1 MSVAAT
7 VLIPT
12 HDHGPTLR
20 YSVESALR
28 QNLSDIEIFIVGD
41 GVDDLSRSIIAELTR
56 KDGRVRF
63 FDFPKGE
70 RHGEASRH
78 LALQEARGE
87 MVAYLSDDD
96 LWFPEHLE
104 RMYDALQ
111 RHNVVNVLG
120 MCVDADGTLGT
131 WYGDLNHPQYRER
144 MRGTWNFIPLSALAH
159 RMDFYRKLP
168 LGWHPAPPD
177 TWTDLH
183 MWRKLLAHE
192 AVDALT
198 LFDPTVLVFPTPAR
212 ASWTLQERTR
222 ELEAWMP
229 KILETDRRA
238 ELRAAFMRAA
248 LRDRAHSDAGKEAEV
263 MWLRASGERS
273 GAEREGLAREL
284 EGLKAEVMEL
294 RASGERSAAE
304 REGLARELEGLKA
317 EVLELCASSERSAA
331 EREGLAGELV
341 GLKVER
347 ERLASQLQEAHQGLE
362 ASEAALEKV
371 RADLTVVFNSATWRA
386 RERLVALPLL
396 RQPLAWVARALAA
409 RHPRS

>member
-28 QNLSDIEIFIVGD
+28 QSLSDIEIFVIGD
-41 GVDDLSRSIIAELTR
+41 GVDDLSRSIVAELTM
-56 KDGRVRF
+56 KDARVRF

-78 LALQEARGE
+78 VALQEARGQI
-87 MVAYLSDDD
+87 VGYLSDDD
-96 LWFPEHLE
+96 LWLPEHLE

-111 RHNVVNVLG
+111 RHNVVNVLA
-120 MCVDADGTLGT
+120 MRVNADGTLGT
-131 WYGDLNHPQYRER
+131 WYGDLDHPDYRER
-144 MRGTWNFIPLSALAH
+144 MRGPWNFIPLSALAH

-183 MWRKLLAHE
+183 MWRKLLSHE
-192 AVDALT
+192 AVDPIT

-212 ASWTLQERTR
+212 AAWTLQERTR

-229 KILETDRRA
+229 KILEPDRRA
-238 ELRAAFMRAA
+238 ELRAAFMSAA
-248 LRDRAHSDAGKEAEV
+248 LRDRAHSDADKEAEV
-263 MWLRASGERS
+263 MSLRASGERS
-273 GAEREGLAREL
+273 AADREALAGELQSVKAEVVGLHAGGERSAAEREALAGEL
-284 EGLKAEVMEL
+284 QSVKAEVVGL

-304 REGLARELEGLKA
+304 REALAQELIDLKA
-317 EVLELCASSERSAA
+317 EGVR
-331 EREGLAGELV
+331 LAG
-341 GLKVER
+341 
-347 ERLASQLQEAHQGLE
+347 QLQETYQRLE
-362 ASEAALEKV
+362 ASEAALERV

-386 RERLVALPLL
+386 REKLVALPLL
-396 RQPLAWVARALAA
+396 RRPLAWVARALAA
-409 RHPRS
+409 RDPRT

>member
-28 QNLSDIEIFIVGD
+28 QSMSDIEIFIVGD
-41 GVDDLSRSIIAELTR
+41 GVDDPSRSVIAELTR

-78 LALQEARGE
+78 LALQEAHGE

-96 LWFPEHLE
+96 LWLPEHLE
-104 RMYDALQ
+104 RMHDALQ

-120 MCVDADGTLGT
+120 MCVHTDGTLGT
-131 WYGDLNHPQYRER
+131 WYGDLNHPEYRER
-144 MRGTWNFIPLSALAH
+144 MRGTWNFVPLSALAH

-168 LGWHPAPPD
+168 LGWHPAPLD

-183 MWRKLLAHE
+183 MWRKLLSHE

-198 LFDPTVLVFPTPAR
+198 LFDPTVLVFPTLAR

-229 KILETDRRA
+229 RILETDRRA
-238 ELRAAFMRAA
+238 ELRAAFMSAA

-263 MWLRASGERS
+263 LGLRASGERS
-273 GAEREGLAREL
+273 AAERDVLAGEVQGLR
-284 EGLKAEVMEL
+284 AEVQGL

-304 REGLARELEGLKA
+304 REALAEEVQGLTA
-317 EVLELCASSERSAA
+317 ESQ
-331 EREGLAGELV
+331 
-341 GLKVER
+341 
-347 ERLASQLQEAHQGLE
+347 RLASQLQDARKRLE
-362 ASEAALEKV
+362 ASEAALEKAG
-371 RADLTVVFNSATWRA
+371 ADLTVVFNSATWRA
-386 RERLVALPLL
+386 RERLAALPLL
-396 RQPLAWVARALAA
+396 RRPLAWVARALAA
-409 RHPRS
+409 RPPRS

>member
-28 QNLSDIEIFIVGD
+28 QSLSDIEIFIVGD

-87 MVAYLSDDD
+87 IVGYLSDDD
-96 LWFPEHLE
+96 LWLPEHLD

-120 MCVDADGTLGT
+120 MCVHADGTLGT

-183 MWRKLLAHE
+183 MWRKLLSHE

-238 ELRAAFMRAA
+238 ELRAAFMSAA
-248 LRDRAHSDAGKEAEV
+248 LRDRAHSDVDKEAEL
-263 MWLRASGERS
+263 MG
-273 GAEREGLAREL
+273 
-284 EGLKAEVMEL
+284 L

-317 EVLELCASSERSAA
+317 EVLELRASSERSAA
-331 EREGLAGELV
+331 EREGLAGELQ
-341 GLKVER
+341 GLKAER

>member
-1 MSVAAT
+1 M
-7 VLIPT
+7 
-12 HDHGPTLR
+12 
-20 YSVESALR
+20 
-28 QNLSDIEIFIVGD
+28 SDIEIFIVGD
-41 GVDDLSRSIIAELTR
+41 GVDDLSRSVIAELTR
-56 KDGRVRF
+56 KDARVRF

-87 MVAYLSDDD
+87 MVAYLADDD
-96 LWFPEHLE
+96 LWLPEHLE
-104 RMYDALQ
+104 RMDHALQ

-120 MCVDADGTLGT
+120 MCVYADGTLGT
-131 WYGDLNHPQYRER
+131 WYGDLNHPHYRER
-144 MRGTWNFIPLSALAH
+144 MRGPWNFIPLSTLAH

-183 MWRKLLAHE
+183 MWRKLLSHE

-198 LFDPTVLVFPTPAR
+198 LFEPTVLVFPTPAR
-212 ASWTLQERTR
+212 AGWTLQERTR

-238 ELRAAFMRAA
+238 ELRAAFMSAA
-248 LRDRAHSDAGKEAEV
+248 LRDRAHSDVDK
-263 MWLRASGERS
+263 
-273 GAEREGLAREL
+273 
-284 EGLKAEVMEL
+284 
-294 RASGERSAAE
+294 AAE
-304 REGLARELEGLKA
+304 LLGLR
-317 EVLELCASSERSAA
+317 ASSERSAA
-331 EREGLAGELV
+331 EREALAGELQGV
-341 GLKVER
+341 KAEVLELRVSGERSAAEREALAGELQGLKAER

-362 ASEAALEKV
+362 ASEAELEKV

-396 RQPLAWVARALAA
+396 RQPLAWAARALAA
-409 RHPRS
+409 RHPRA

>member
-28 QNLSDIEIFIVGD
+28 QSMSDIEIFIVGD
-41 GVDDLSRSIIAELTR
+41 GVDDLSRSVIAELTR

-104 RMYDALQ
+104 RMCDALQ

-120 MCVDADGTLGT
+120 MCVHADGTLGT
-131 WYGDLNHPQYRER
+131 WYGDLNHPEYRER
-144 MRGTWNFIPLSALAH
+144 MRGAWNFIPLSTLAH

-183 MWRKLLAHE
+183 MWRKLLSHE
-192 AVDALT
+192 AVDPLT
-198 LFDPTVLVFPTPAR
+198 LFDPTVLVFPAPAR

-229 KILETDRRA
+229 RILETDRRA
-238 ELRAAFMRAA
+238 ELRAAFMSAA

-263 MWLRASGERS
+263 LG
-273 GAEREGLAREL
+273 
-284 EGLKAEVMEL
+284 L

-304 REGLARELEGLKA
+304 REVLAGEVQGLKA
-317 EVLELCASSERSAA
+317 EVLGLRSSGERSAA
-331 EREGLAGELV
+331 EREVLAGEV
-341 GLKVER
+341 QGLTAEVLGLRASGERSAAER
-347 ERLASQLQEAHQGLE
+347 EVLAGEVQGLTAESRRLASQLQEAHQRLE
-362 ASEAALEKV
+362 ASEAVLEKV

-396 RQPLAWVARALAA
+396 RQPLAWVARVLAA

>member
-28 QNLSDIEIFIVGD
+28 QTMSDIEVFIIGD

-56 KDGRVRF
+56 KDARVRF

-87 MVAYLSDDD
+87 IVGYLSDDD
-96 LWFPEHLE
+96 LWLPEHLE
-104 RMYDALQ
+104 RMYGALQ
-111 RHNVVNVLG
+111 RHNVVSVLG
-120 MCVDADGTLGT
+120 MCVHADGTLGT
-131 WYGDLNHPQYRER
+131 WYGDLDHPRYRER
-144 MRGTWNFIPLSALAH
+144 MRGKWNFIPLSALAH
-159 RMDFYRKLP
+159 RMDFYRELP
-168 LGWHPAPPD
+168 LGWSPAPPD

-183 MWRKLLAHE
+183 MWRKLLSHE
-192 AVDALT
+192 AVAPLT

-212 ASWTLQERTR
+212 AGWTLQERTR

-248 LRDRAHSDAGKEAEV
+248 LRDRAHSDADKEAEV
-263 MWLRASGERS
+263 MGLRAI
-273 GAEREGLAREL
+273 
-284 EGLKAEVMEL
+284 
-294 RASGERSAAE
+294 GERSAAE
-304 REGLARELEGLKA
+304 REGLAGALEGLKA
-317 EVLELCASSERSAA
+317 EVLELHASGERSAA
-331 EREGLAGELV
+331 EREALAGELRR
-341 GLKVER
+341 LKVER
-347 ERLASQLQEAHQGLE
+347 EDLASQLEEARQGLE
-362 ASEAALEKV
+362 ASEAELEKV
-371 RADLTVVFNSATWRA
+371 RADLTVVFNSVTWRA

-396 RQPLAWVARALAA
+396 RQPLAWVARALVA

>member
-28 QNLSDIEIFIVGD
+28 QSLSDIEIFIVGD

-87 MVAYLSDDD
+87 IVGYLSDDD
-96 LWFPEHLE
+96 LWLPEHLD

-120 MCVDADGTLGT
+120 MCVHADGTLGT

-183 MWRKLLAHE
+183 MWRKLLSHE

-238 ELRAAFMRAA
+238 ELRAAFMSAA
-248 LRDRAHSDAGKEAEV
+248 LRDRAHSDVDKEAEL
-263 MWLRASGERS
+263 MG
-273 GAEREGLAREL
+273 
-284 EGLKAEVMEL
+284 L

-304 REGLARELEGLKA
+304 REGFARELEGLKA
-317 EVLELCASSERSAA
+317 EVLELRASSERSAA
-331 EREGLAGELV
+331 EREGLAGELQ
-341 GLKVER
+341 GLKAER

>member
-12 HDHGPTLR
+12 YDHGPTLR

-28 QNLSDIEIFIVGD
+28 QSMSDIEIFIVGD
-41 GVDDLSRSIIAELTR
+41 GVDDRSRSVIAELTR

-87 MVAYLSDDD
+87 MVAYLADDD
-96 LWFPEHLE
+96 LWLPEHLE
-104 RMYDALQ
+104 HMHHALQ

-120 MCVDADGTLGT
+120 MCVYADGTLGT
-131 WYGDLNHPQYRER
+131 WYGDLDHPHYRER
-144 MRGTWNFIPLSALAH
+144 MRGPWNFIPLSTLAH

-183 MWRKLLAHE
+183 MWRKLLSHE
-192 AVDALT
+192 AVAALT
-198 LFDPTVLVFPTPAR
+198 LFEPTVLVFPTPAR
-212 ASWTLQERTR
+212 AGWTLKERTR

-238 ELRAAFMRAA
+238 ELRAAFMSAA
-248 LRDRAHSDAGKEAEV
+248 LRDRAHSDVDKEAEL
-263 MWLRASGERS
+263 MGLRAINERS
-273 GAEREGLAREL
+273 AAEREALAGEL
-284 EGLKAEVMEL
+284 QGRKAEVLEL
-294 RASGERSAAE
+294 RASGERSATE
-304 REGLARELEGLKA
+304 REA
-317 EVLELCASSERSAA
+317 
-331 EREGLAGELV
+331 LAGELQ
-341 GLKVER
+341 GLKVEC

-371 RADLTVVFNSATWRA
+371 RADLTVVLNSVTWRA
-386 RERLVALPLL
+386 RESLVALPLL
-396 RQPLAWVARALAA
+396 REPLAWVARALAS

>member
-20 YSVESALR
+20 YSVESALL
-28 QNLSDIEIFIVGD
+28 QSMSDIEIFIVGD
-41 GVDDLSRSIIAELTR
+41 GVDDLSRSVIAELMR

-78 LALQEARGE
+78 LALQEAGGE
-87 MVAYLSDDD
+87 MVGYLADDD
-96 LWFPEHLE
+96 LWLPEHLE
-104 RMYDALQ
+104 RMHHALQ

-120 MCVDADGTLGT
+120 MCVYADGSLGT
-131 WYGDLNHPQYRER
+131 WYGDLNHPHYRER
-144 MRGTWNFIPLSALAH
+144 MRGKWNFIPLSTLAH

-183 MWRKLLAHE
+183 MWRKLLSHE

-238 ELRAAFMRAA
+238 ELRAAFMSAA
-248 LRDRAHSDAGKEAEV
+248 LRDRAHSDVDKEAEV
-263 MWLRASGERS
+263 LELRVSGERS
-273 GAEREGLAREL
+273 GAERDALAGEL
-284 EGLKAEVMEL
+284 EGLKAEVTGM

-304 REGLARELEGLKA
+304 REALAE
-317 EVLELCASSERSAA
+317 
-331 EREGLAGELV
+331 ELV
-341 GLKVER
+341 GLKAER
-347 ERLASQLQEAHQGLE
+347 ERLASQAQEAYQRVE
-362 ASEAALEKV
+362 ASEAVLEKV

>member
-28 QNLSDIEIFIVGD
+28 QSLSDIEIFIIGD

-56 KDGRVRF
+56 KDARVRF

-78 LALQEARGE
+78 IALQEARGQI
-87 MVAYLSDDD
+87 VGYLSDDD

-120 MCVDADGTLGT
+120 MCVHPDGTLGT
-131 WYGDLNHPQYRER
+131 WHGDLNHPQYRER
-144 MRGTWNFIPLSALAH
+144 MRGKWNFIPLSALAH

-183 MWRKLLAHE
+183 MWRKLLSHE
-192 AVDALT
+192 AVDPLT

-212 ASWTLQERTR
+212 AGWTLQERTR

-238 ELRAAFMRAA
+238 ELRAAFMSAA
-248 LRDRAHSDAGKEAEV
+248 LRDRAHSDADKEAEL
-263 MWLRASGERS
+263 MGLRAN
-273 GAEREGLAREL
+273 
-284 EGLKAEVMEL
+284 
-294 RASGERSAAE
+294 GERSAAE
-304 REGLARELEGLKA
+304 REGLAGALEGLKA
-317 EVLELCASSERSAA
+317 EVLELHASGERSAA
-331 EREGLAGELV
+331 EREALAGELR

-347 ERLASQLQEAHQGLE
+347 EDLASQLQEARQGLE
-362 ASEAALEKV
+362 ASEAELEKV